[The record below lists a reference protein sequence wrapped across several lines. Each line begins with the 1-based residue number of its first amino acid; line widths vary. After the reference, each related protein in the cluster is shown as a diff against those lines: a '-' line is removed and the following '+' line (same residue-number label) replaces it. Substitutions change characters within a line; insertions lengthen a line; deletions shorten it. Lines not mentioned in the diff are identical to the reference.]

1 MHFQN
6 KYETSDLAQCLG
18 NHITD
23 ENVYMHVH
31 VFAHIFIKTNIRYH
45 LLAIMC

>member
-1 MHFQN
+1 MNKKMIMHFQN
-6 KYETSDLAQCLG
+6 KYEASDLAQCLG

-31 VFAHIFIKTNIRYH
+31 VFAHRY
-45 LLAIMC
+45 IYKD